1 MVKVAVFGDHFV
13 RASILE
19 RCLNKHLSPLL
30 GKLEFASCEF
40 DYPLGAPSSDSDIRE
55 YHGTPARVIEIASDA
70 QVIICH
76 MPPLSKKVL
85 RQLKKL
91 RAIGCTRTE
100 PVNINVQAATEAGIP
115 VFYAPG
121 RNARAVAEFTVG
133 LIISE
138 CRNIARGH
146 QSLAS
151 GVWRG
156 DLYLYDRAPR
166 ELNGQTIGLI
176 GFGNIGSMMPNLLKP
191 FGMRILAYD
200 PYVDEAVF
208 EEKGAERVNDLNTLL
223 SESDIVSLHARVT
236 PETTGFIGEPQFK
249 RMKAGAYFIN
259 TARGPMVDYE
269 ALYRAL
275 TNGHLGG
282 AGLETF
288 AVEPTPPD
296 LPLLKLENVT
306 LTPHIAGCSRESV
319 DRAAEMV
326 SRDIAL
332 WFSEKAPLNCYNPT
346 VLKL

>member
-19 RCLNKHLSPLL
+19 RSLNKHLSPLL

-40 DYPLGAPSSDSDIRE
+40 DYPMGAPSSDSEIRE
-55 YHGTPARVIEIASDA
+55 YHGTPAEVVELASDA

-76 MPPLSKKVL
+76 MPPLSKNVL
-85 RQLKKL
+85 RQLTKL

-100 PVNINVQAATEAGIP
+100 PVNINVRAATEAGIP

-191 FGMRILAYD
+191 ISRRGTGTLCWRIGGNPIGMVRFDLSKLDQQLVIFQIADDRRVQYMIAMVMV
-200 PYVDEAVF
+200 VD
-208 EEKGAERVNDLNTLL
+208 L
-223 SESDIVSLHARVT
+223 
-236 PETTGFIGEPQFK
+236 
-249 RMKAGAYFIN
+249 
-259 TARGPMVDYE
+259 
-269 ALYRAL
+269 
-275 TNGHLGG
+275 
-282 AGLETF
+282 GLELF
-288 AVEPTPPD
+288 
-296 LPLLKLENVT
+296 
-306 LTPHIAGCSRESV
+306 IA
-319 DRAAEMV
+319 RAQGFVGHE
-326 SRDIAL
+326 
-332 WFSEKAPLNCYNPT
+332 
-346 VLKL
+346 